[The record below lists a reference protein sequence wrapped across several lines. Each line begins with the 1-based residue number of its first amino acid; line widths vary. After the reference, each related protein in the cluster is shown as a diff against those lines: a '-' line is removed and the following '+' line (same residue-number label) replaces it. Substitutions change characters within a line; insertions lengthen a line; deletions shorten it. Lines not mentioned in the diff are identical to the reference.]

1 MKSPNFVSKIQELMR
16 FLLITC
22 LLVSMTSSHFYN
34 VDEYRVIKVNGQIIY
49 KKTGKDMSTGDVF
62 KSDLPLVFKTEA
74 SHAAI
79 ISKIKGRFVLSQSNT
94 GAKTNLVPAVNNM
107 SSRSGAIINELDV
120 KNHFSGKYLILNKV
134 KVDINPKAYIQ
145 DDTHFFFLQYE
156 YGGEKIMKKLGNIDN
171 KLVLNEEEIF
181 SIDGNRVETIN
192 TEMTLYYRD
201 ATEKKNS
208 FVSRFEPVFPDAK
221 ELALELEVIMQE
233 FLGETEEKKM
243 EEVKSYLNEFYGKPQ
258 DENLKEWLST
268 LAK

>member
-1 MKSPNFVSKIQELMR
+1 LKRPNFVSKIQELMR
-16 FLLITC
+16 FLLIAL

-79 ISKIKGRFVLSQSNT
+79 ISKIKGRFVLSQANT

-120 KNHFSGKYLILNKV
+120 KNHFTGKYLILNEV
-134 KVDINPKAYIQ
+134 RVTVSPQAYVQ
-145 DDTHFFFLQYE
+145 DDSHFFFMQYE
-156 YGGEKIMKKLGNIDN
+156 YNGEKIMKKLNFSKDQLI
-171 KLVLNEEEIF
+171 LNENELF
-181 SIDGNRVETIN
+181 TIDGNRVETIN
-192 TEMTLYYRD
+192 TEMALYYRD
-201 ATEKKNS
+201 ATQKKNS
-208 FVSRFEPVFPDAK
+208 FISKFEPVFPDSK

-233 FLGETEEKKM
+233 FQGETDEKKI

-258 DENLKEWLST
+258 DENLKNWLS
-268 LAK
+268 AKAE

>member
-1 MKSPNFVSKIQELMR
+1 
-16 FLLITC
+16 
-22 LLVSMTSSHFYN
+22 
-34 VDEYRVIKVNGQIIY
+34 
-49 KKTGKDMSTGDVF
+49 
-62 KSDLPLVFKTEA
+62 
-74 SHAAI
+74 
-79 ISKIKGRFVLSQSNT
+79 
-94 GAKTNLVPAVNNM
+94 
-107 SSRSGAIINELDV
+107 
-120 KNHFSGKYLILNKV
+120 
-134 KVDINPKAYIQ
+134 
-145 DDTHFFFLQYE
+145 
-156 YGGEKIMKKLGNIDN
+156 MKKLGNIDN

-221 ELALELEVIMQE
+221 ELVLELEVIMQE

-243 EEVKSYLNEFYGKPQ
+243 EGVKSYLNEFYGKSQ